1 MLFRCLQ
8 QCCGWAA
15 NTKCL
20 RYFWELCKPAWKSQV
35 LGARGE
41 KKEEKQTDL
50 VKQHIPE
57 ERDPLISQ
65 SGRFWDLKNC
75 GYVGWGLDRIVRA
88 KSSIPSSHSYQ
99 RVSIYSKSREAP
111 APLWWPHQGCTTV
124 LERKLSPT
132 EQPEPP
138 NHDVPCSLCDIMW
151 HSEELGPVVFSVVL
165 KVLVA
170 TEWRSLPC
178 WSK

>member
-1 MLFRCLQ
+1 MDGQWTQNVCAISESSASQHGSLRCLEPEE
-8 QCCGWAA
+8 
-15 NTKCL
+15 K
-20 RYFWELCKPAWKSQV
+20 
-35 LGARGE
+35 

-99 RVSIYSKSREAP
+99 RVSIYSKSRGSSTSLVTSPGLYYCPREKAFSYW
-111 APLWWPHQGCTTV
+111 ATWTSQSWCALFPLWYYV
-124 LERKLSPT
+124 
-132 EQPEPP
+132 
-138 NHDVPCSLCDIMW
+138 
-151 HSEELGPVVFSVVL
+151 GPVVFSVVL